1 MLRHVETLKW
11 VAVALGL
18 AATLALVLEW
28 HPWPML
34 LSLPFCLIWIYV
46 AWLNTEPQ
54 LKYINIVFSGLY
66 VWGILRYFLAG

>member
-1 MLRHVETLKW
+1 MTQPVEALKW
-11 VAVALGL
+11 LAVALGL
-18 AATLALVLEW
+18 GSTLALIFEL

-34 LSLPFCLIWIYV
+34 LSLPFCLIWTYV

-66 VWGILRYFLAG
+66 VWGLLRYFLAG